1 MTPTLWIWP
10 LLFFLAIIT
19 AILRSPWFKGWQ
31 GEMIIRVACRLLD
44 KRAYRAI
51 HNVTLSTPDGG
62 TAQIDHIIVSRF
74 GIFVVETK
82 NYRGAIYG
90 SGQDRTWKQVI
101 GRQKNSFRNPLRQ
114 NYCHVVA
121 LAEVVGIPREKCKS
135 VVMFTGSARLK
146 TRNKLPEN
154 VLTHGLLAYIK
165 SHRELLLSADEIKC
179 VVRIIAEKRLAPN
192 FTTRRR
198 HVQNVRSRVDN
209 RRAKR

>member
-44 KRAYRAI
+44 QRAYRAI